1 MGLPDI
7 DNIPETGAVF
17 TLGRSRFADNV
28 ASHFFIRKD
37 PVISIACGDEHSAVV
52 CQSGRLFVF
61 GSNDWGQ
68 LGLGHKN
75 HVTKPSCV
83 KSLKPEKV
91 THVACG
97 RAHTLI
103 CTGGQKIF
111 ACGSDQESQ
120 LGRGQQTVG
129 DSSSSPIMVYDCGM
143 VVDGPKVVDIAA
155 GSQHSLV
162 LTSDG
167 GVLAWGSNL
176 EGQLGLH
183 GVSGL
188 INTPTRVHI
197 PEPVKQ
203 ISAGYYHSAFLTE
216 SGAVYVCG
224 EAESGKLGIVLDF
237 RTQLAPKQM
246 SLSVKAAH
254 VACGGH
260 HTLIFGDDG
269 NIYCTGSNAS
279 GQLGM
284 GTSVTEIQT
293 PKELARGAL
302 EDEII
307 VKVVC
312 GESHIAVVTA
322 SGKIFTCGDGRHGK
336 LGLEEN
342 ENNVHELTHAI
353 KYQELFV
360 TNVACGGCHTILVG
374 RRREMDNGDDES
386 KQMKINALPPLK
398 VPAPRIQNE
407 SPLAKPD
414 GPNIGSEENENEM
427 FAEKL
432 EDEETKKPKSAS
444 KDVEKPE
451 SPKMSS
457 DYSESEEIKVK
468 EDEMTNEKDQT
479 EEEPNG
485 GTEVDDPEHPEEEE
499 KSEQEEKLE
508 QNAKPE
514 QMERPKSSV
523 SRVSR
528 VEDEMNKIN
537 ETNSKDETNS
547 RDEIDEKK
555 EAHETNQL
563 NQDNKEEKNT
573 EENASDEG
581 MNKEPAE
588 SPPLPIPPPKPPRQ
602 KTGSAESASSGGNK
616 SRKSSGK
623 MSMLEAPASPE
634 APQEGTEGLDK
645 EGSETG
651 SGKKSAR
658 SEKSQSGKSKAESN
672 ETVPMETVIQSSL
685 DQVGNEIAN
694 QVDKIE
700 EKAME
705 TVTSIGEKIGIAGD
719 DADVVQSPAS
729 KGGKISKLFHLRRQE
744 VENGNKLSS
753 SQDAKAKSKTCSIL

>member
-7 DNIPETGAVF
+7 DNIPDTGAVF

-75 HVTKPSCV
+75 HVSKPSCV

-91 THVACG
+91 SHVACG

-103 CTGGQKIF
+103 CTDGQKIF

-129 DSSSSPIMVYDCGM
+129 DSSSSPIMIYDCGLAGPR
-143 VVDGPKVVDIAA
+143 VVQIAA

-188 INTPTRVHI
+188 INTPTRLHI

-260 HTLIFGDDG
+260 HTLVFGDDG
-269 NIYCTGSNAS
+269 KIYCTGSNAS

-293 PKELARGAL
+293 PKPLEAGAL
-302 EDEII
+302 EDEKI

-312 GESHIAVVTA
+312 GESHIAVLTG

-342 ENNVHELTHAI
+342 ENNVHELTYAI

-374 RRREMDNGDDES
+374 RRRETENGDDES

-398 VPAPRIQNE
+398 VPTSRIQNE
-407 SPLAKPD
+407 SPIAKPD
-414 GPNIGSEENENEM
+414 GPNIGSNEENDNETESTPEKNEHDNVGVADPPEN
-427 FAEKL
+427 
-432 EDEETKKPKSAS
+432 
-444 KDVEKPE
+444 DVDKPE
-451 SPKMSS
+451 SPKKSV
-457 DYSESEEIKVK
+457 DYGESEEIKVK
-468 EDEMTNEKDQT
+468 EDEMSNEKNQT
-479 EEEPNG
+479 TVEPEFSEERNS
-485 GTEVDDPEHPEEEE
+485 PEDSSKGME
-499 KSEQEEKLE
+499 
-508 QNAKPE
+508 KPE
-514 QMERPKSSV
+514 GVKRPKSSV

-528 VEDEMNKIN
+528 VEDKTIEGDGDEAKDDGEKISEESQNGAEM
-537 ETNSKDETNS
+537 
-547 RDEIDEKK
+547 KK
-555 EAHETNQL
+555 E
-563 NQDNKEEKNT
+563 
-573 EENASDEG
+573 
-581 MNKEPAE
+581 EPE
-588 SPPLPIPPPKPPRQ
+588 SPPLPVPPPKPPRQ
-602 KTGSAESASSGGNK
+602 KTGSAGSGSSGDM

-623 MSMLEAPASPE
+623 VSSLGGAELEEEEKKENNAERNSREENETASR
-634 APQEGTEGLDK
+634 
-645 EGSETG
+645 
-651 SGKKSAR
+651 KKSAS
-658 SEKSQSGKSKAESN
+658 SENSQSGKSKAESN
-672 ETVPMETVIQSSL
+672 ETVPMEETIQSTIEKI
-685 DQVGNEIAN
+685 GNEVADK
-694 QVDKIE
+694 VDMVE
-700 EKAME
+700 AKALE
-705 TVTSIGEKIGIAGD
+705 TVVAIEEKIGIATD
-719 DADVVQSPAS
+719 DADVVQSPVS
-729 KGGKISKLFHLRRQE
+729 RGGKISKLFHLRRQE

-753 SQDAKAKSKTCSIL
+753 PQHTKAKSKTCSIL